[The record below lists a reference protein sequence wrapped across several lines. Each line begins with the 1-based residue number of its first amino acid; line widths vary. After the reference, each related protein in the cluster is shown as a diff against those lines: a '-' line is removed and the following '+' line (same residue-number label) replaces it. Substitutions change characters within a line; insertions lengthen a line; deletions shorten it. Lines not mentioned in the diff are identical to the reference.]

1 MLGWAVIDDGKVK
14 GRLMALG
21 MFDQWQKEGRIMM
34 VASRL
39 VVGEGAKYY
48 IGQSLLGGI

>member
-1 MLGWAVIDDGKVK
+1 MLGWATIDDGKVK

-21 MFDQWQKEGRIMM
+21 MFGQWQKDGHTM
-34 VASRL
+34 VVVSRL
-39 VVGEGAKYY
+39 VLGQGAEYY